1 MKDTGIKLDALN
13 PNSIE
18 TIENYTQEIE
28 QFRNS
33 EQIEQMPALNQD
45 RLLTNLLRTF
55 NSSYPH
61 NLMTGETG
69 IGKTVISEFILESF
83 ENEEKFEHNLSLLNP
98 EQQNLMKS
106 MRTKLEQHKNQ
117 DQLFLAN
124 FENQNVIQP
133 ISYSDNEQFR
143 KDSELLEE
151 SALAISDYV
160 NYFAPDN
167 KKLLIKEGEI
177 NHGRPKFKSDK
188 VFDIF
193 MSGLNQTI
201 ENEQAKFE
209 SGTQVHKWFDSMKN
223 HFQRQ
228 KKDFKDSLLNV
239 YTGITMYDKVKVKGQ
254 NSEGEESE
262 ELNLE
267 DFLQVPTEVL
277 SDDATPEGYS
287 LKQIR
292 EYFNMT
298 TKFTNFQFPIENL
311 LAPNPKEA
319 QPQTTIAKPIILGNE
334 GIQNS
339 FGTLYQQIQSTN
351 AVLAPHFTV
360 SKLGPIF
367 DGSII
372 YIRDGFKE
380 FLETSA
386 YKNNRAKEKYLTFLE
401 SGEFEAEI
409 GDLLYKVNLPKMTLA
424 SDNQDPFIRVESS
437 YKEIREEGIE
447 ARISEH
453 KVPSYTSNTKTA
465 RENTVKIMLDTVEKL
480 NQKHNKKIN
489 IDSESLDQILQ
500 NLKLTDS
507 LISAK
512 YRDLTKA
519 VENIYQY
526 ANSNNKD
533 QISIQTLKDLTLEQQ
548 DDAFFA
554 AVDADCNN
562 YEYKNIPSKDIG
574 FVNGTCV
581 VGSSGSAIGIRTN
594 IVLGRGP
601 AKPDERLR
609 LIDLETGNGDKST
622 HKGFI
627 LANEYITNFLSQIK
641 DKELLEK
648 FNWQTLTHF
657 YKLHGGLGGDS
668 ASTAIATSIISEI
681 AQIPVFKDRF
691 VTGTL
696 EPNGIVG
703 AIGGVYEKATAPYRV
718 SEFTGKQQHFIFPG
732 SNLKELEQKL
742 VLDPYNINENI
753 SLIPVD
759 NFNQAF
765 ELMTNPNPDS
775 EIIKNSQQL
784 GTQTLDNAILRIEER
799 LKREYKPKKSFF
811 FS

>member
-1 MKDTGIKLDALN
+1 MKNSGIKLDALN

-18 TIENYTQEIE
+18 TIENYTREIE

-61 NLMTGETG
+61 NLMTGDTG
-69 IGKTVISEFILESF
+69 IGKTVMSDFILNSFKDEESF
-83 ENEEKFEHNLSLLNP
+83 KHNLSLLNP
-98 EQQNLMKS
+98 EQQNLMNS
-106 MRTKLEQHKNQ
+106 MRTKLEQHQNQ

-124 FENQNVIQP
+124 FESQNVVQP
-133 ISYSDNEQFR
+133 FSYSDNEQFR

-151 SALAISDYV
+151 SALVISEYV
-160 NYFAPDN
+160 NFFAPDN
-167 KKLLIKEGEI
+167 QELLIAEGEI
-177 NHGRPKFKSDK
+177 NKGRPKFKSDK
-188 VFDIF
+188 VFQTF
-193 MSGLNQTI
+193 MTGLNETI
-201 ENEQAKFE
+201 ENEQARFE
-209 SGTQVHKWFDSMKN
+209 PDSQIHKWFDSMKN

-228 KKDFKDSLLNV
+228 KKDFTNSLLNV
-239 YTGITMYDKVKVKGQ
+239 YTGITMYNKVKIKGTTAQ
-254 NSEGEESE
+254 GESE

-267 DFLQVPTEVL
+267 EFLQTPVEVL
-277 SDDATPEGYS
+277 TDDATEEGYS

-292 EYFNMT
+292 EYFNIT
-298 TKFTNFQFPIENL
+298 TKFTNFNFPIESL
-311 LAPNPKEA
+311 LAPNPKES
-319 QPQTTIAKPIILGNE
+319 QPQTTIAKAVILGNE
-334 GIQNS
+334 GIQSS
-339 FGTLYQQIQSTN
+339 FGTVYQQIQSNQT
-351 AVLAPHFTV
+351 VLAPHFTV

-372 YIRDGFKE
+372 YIKDGFKE

-386 YKNNRAKEKYLTFLE
+386 YQSNRAKEKYLTFLE
-401 SGEFEAEI
+401 TGEFEAEV

-424 SDNQDPFIRVESS
+424 SDNQDPFLRVESS
-437 YKEIREEGIE
+437 YKETREEGLE
-447 ARISEH
+447 ARITEH
-453 KVPSYTSNTKTA
+453 RVPSYTANTKTA
-465 RENTVKIMLDTVEKL
+465 RENTVKIMLDTIESL
-480 NQKHNKKIN
+480 NKQHKKKIE

-500 NLKLTDS
+500 NLKISDT
-507 LISAK
+507 LISTK

-519 VENIYQY
+519 VEKIYQY
-526 ANSNNKD
+526 VNSNNQNEINV
-533 QISIQTLKDLTLEQQ
+533 QILKDLTLEQQ
-548 DDAFFA
+548 DDAFFM

-562 YEYKNIPSKDIG
+562 YEYKKIPSKDIG

-581 VGSSGSAIGIRTN
+581 VGESGSAIGIRTN

-609 LIDLETGNGDKST
+609 LVDLETGNGDKST

-627 LANEYITNFLSQIK
+627 LASEYLTNFLSQIEDK
-641 DKELLEK
+641 DLLEK

-668 ASTAIATSIISEI
+668 ASTAIATSIISEL
-681 AQIPVFKDRF
+681 AQIPVYKNRF

-696 EPNGIVG
+696 EPNGVVG
-703 AIGGVYEKATAPYRV
+703 VIGGVYQKATAPYRV
-718 SEFTGKQQHFIFPG
+718 SELTGKEQHFIFPG

-742 VLDPYNINENI
+742 VLDPYNIKEKV

-765 ELMTNPNPDS
+765 EIMTNSNPTN
-775 EIIKNSQQL
+775 EVIRNSQQL
-784 GTQTLDNAILRIEER
+784 GTQTLDKAIINIEKR
-799 LKREYKPKKSFF
+799 LKQEYKPKKF
-811 FS
+811 FSFR